1 MSRLIRPKM
10 EPVEASVAYDGD
22 EFEISFNVPP
32 GDERYGLIAIGTDA
46 GLDDHFVRNMEQAHY
61 KAITGSVDPG
71 EGVPLHQIAF
81 TPRSVTTNG
90 DLCRCDSFVPFP
102 GRLND
107 IDGIVCRMAL
117 EGPTEHN
124 MNALKFAKRLPRT
137 NYPLAM
143 WPMGVDSKFKMSG
156 YRFNGG
162 STITE
167 VVLYLVPLSKALH
180 KSICTRHDYP
190 HWVTRKFTLSP
201 AAGMATEPEL
211 LRNRIGDGQSLQVRS
226 IMLSAY
232 NGDDL
237 SLSEQHANAVSL
249 LMRHEG
255 NRRIYNHDADTM
267 RNSRWLAVRDLA
279 AYDMAQELGLV
290 LAPEQALEFH
300 TEHTATVGSKD
311 CHLTLYGQIKHFGL
325 GV

>member
-1 MSRLIRPKM
+1 MRLIRPKM

-22 EFEISFNVPP
+22 EFEISFNIPP
-32 GDERYGLIAIGTDA
+32 GDERYGLIAIGVNA
-46 GLDDHFVRNMEQAHY
+46 GLEDHFVRNMEQAHY
-61 KAITGSVDPG
+61 KAVTGSVDPG

-81 TPRSVTTNG
+81 TPRSVVVTN
-90 DLCRCDSFVPFP
+90 DLCRCDSFAPFP

-107 IDGIVCRMAL
+107 IDGIICKMAL

-137 NYPLAM
+137 TYPMAM
-143 WPMGVDSKFKMSG
+143 WPMNVDSKFKMTG
-156 YRFNGG
+156 YRLSGG
-162 STITE
+162 NTITE

-180 KSICTRHDYP
+180 RSVCTRNDYP

-201 AAGMATEPEL
+201 AEGMASDPEV
-211 LRNRIGDGQSLQVRS
+211 LRNQIGDDQSLQIRS
-226 IMLSAY
+226 LMFSAY

-237 SLSEQHANAVSL
+237 SLSESHASAVSL
-249 LMRHEG
+249 HMKYEG

-267 RNSRWLAVRDLA
+267 RSSRWLAVRDLG
-279 AYDMAQELGLV
+279 AYDMARELGLV
-290 LAPEQALEFH
+290 LAPEQAFEFY

-311 CHLTLYGQIKHFGL
+311 CYITLYGQIKQFGL